1 MNIRGT
7 ESFTQT
13 APPPSPSLESLASIR
28 ADGSHVRLHP
38 ADAPGRFRR
47 WRRLAAGLLLVLYLA
62 LPWIRVGG
70 YPAVLLDLA
79 ARRFHFFGWTLAAQ
93 DLWLLFFLISGVGFG
108 LFFVTA
114 LLGRVWCGWACPQ
127 TVFLE
132 HVYRRVER
140 WLEGDAL
147 ARRRLDAAPWSGA
160 KLARRAAKH
169 AAFAALSLVLAHLLL
184 AYFVS
189 VPALWAMM
197 RAAPLAHW
205 SAFLFVFGSA
215 GVLYVDFAWF
225 REQLC
230 IVLCPYGR
238 LQSALIDD
246 HSLVIGYDTRRG
258 EPRGKRT
265 AAGGFVAGVGDPGH
279 RFGDCVDCDR
289 CVAVCPTGIDIRQGL
304 QIECIGCAACI
315 DACDAV
321 MARLHR
327 PPGLIR
333 YDSLAGL
340 AGGVTRW
347 VRPRVVVY
355 SLLLLAG
362 GVVAGGAF
370 RTVKPAA
377 FGITRMVGAAYYF
390 DAATVRNQFLV
401 RLVNKREGPQQLV
414 VRLQGAPAG
423 VAQVGLET
431 PVELAGMG
439 EEVRPLVIAVA
450 RGRYAGSFPVMVVVR
465 DAGGTFELARQVEFL
480 GPDPKLLQEEQEE
493 RQEHVEHEPQG
504 H

>member
-1 MNIRGT
+1 MATEVKRG
-7 ESFTQT
+7 SS
-13 APPPSPSLESLASIR
+13 AVPSAPSLDSVTTIR

-38 ADAPGRFRR
+38 ADTSGRFLR
-47 WRRLAAGLLLVLYLA
+47 WRRLTATLLVGVYLA
-62 LPWIRVGG
+62 LPWIPVGG

-93 DLWLLFFLISGVGFG
+93 DLWLLFFLLSGLGFG

-140 WLEGDAL
+140 WIEGDAV
-147 ARRRLDAAPWSGA
+147 ARRRLDAAPWSAG
-160 KLARRAAKH
+160 KVARRTAKH
-169 AAFAALSLVLAHLLL
+169 AVFVALSLVLAHLLL
-184 AYFVS
+184 AYFIS
-189 VPALWAMM
+189 VPALWGMM
-197 RAAPLAHW
+197 RTAPLDHGGD
-205 SAFLFVFGSA
+205 FLFVFGTA

-246 HSLVIGYDTRRG
+246 HSLVIGYDTHRG
-258 EPRGKRT
+258 EPRGKRM
-265 AAGGFVAGVGDPGH
+265 AAGSLVAGVGDPGH
-279 RFGDCVDCDR
+279 SAGDCIDCGR

-321 MARLHR
+321 MARVGR

-347 VRPRVVVY
+347 LRPRIVVY
-355 SLLLLAG
+355 SLLLL
-362 GVVAGGAF
+362 VGGAVAAAAF
-370 RTVKPAA
+370 STVKPAA
-377 FGITRMVGAAYYF
+377 FGVTRMIGAAYYF

-401 RLVNKREGPQQLV
+401 RLVNKRAGPETLV
-414 VRLQGAPAG
+414 VGLRGAPAG
-423 VAQVGLET
+423 VTQTGLEA
-431 PVELAGMG
+431 PVELPGMA
-439 EEVRPLVIAVA
+439 EEVRPLVIAVSRA
-450 RGRYAGSFPVMVVVR
+450 RYAGSFPVTVVVR
-465 DAGGTFELARQVEFL
+465 DAAGTFELTREVEFL
-480 GPDPKLLQEEQEE
+480 GPDPRLLQEEAKEAPAHGGTD
-493 RQEHVEHEPQG
+493 RP
-504 H
+504 

>member
-1 MNIRGT
+1 MSIRGT
-7 ESFTQT
+7 EPSAQT
-13 APPPSPSLESLASIR
+13 ATAPSPSLESLSSIR
-28 ADGSHVRLHP
+28 ADGSHVRLQP

-47 WRRLAAGLLLVLYLA
+47 WRRLAAGLLLALYLA

-93 DLWLLFFLISGVGFG
+93 DLWLLFFLISGLGFG
-108 LFFVTA
+108 LFFMTA

-132 HVYRRVER
+132 HVYRRIER
-140 WLEGDAL
+140 WIEGDAPV
-147 ARRRLDAAPWSGA
+147 RRRLDAAPWSGA
-160 KLARRAAKH
+160 KLARRAATH
-169 AAFAALSLVLAHLLL
+169 AAFLVLSLVLAHLFL

-265 AAGGFVAGVGDPGH
+265 ATGGLVAGVGDPGH
-279 RFGDCVDCDR
+279 SAGDCVDCDR

-321 MARLHR
+321 MARLRR

-347 VRPRVVVY
+347 VRPRIVIY

-362 GVVAGGAF
+362 GIVAGGAF
-370 RTVKPAA
+370 TTVKPAA

-450 RGRYAGSFPVMVVVR
+450 RAGYTGAFPVTVVVR
-465 DAGGTFELARQVEFL
+465 DAGGTFELAREVEFL
-480 GPDPKLLQEEQEE
+480 GPDPKLLQEEEKG
-493 RQEHVEHEPQG
+493 RHEHEPHG
-504 H
+504 P